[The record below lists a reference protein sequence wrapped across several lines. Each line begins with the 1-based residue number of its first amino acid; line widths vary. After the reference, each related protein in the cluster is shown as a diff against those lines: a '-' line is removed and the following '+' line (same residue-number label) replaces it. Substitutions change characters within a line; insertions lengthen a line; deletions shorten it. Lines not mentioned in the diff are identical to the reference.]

1 MYNHLGVKRAQC
13 NVWDSIMGR
22 EIPMDIVLKSSCT
35 WIEYGK
41 LARVRRDLYPVTCT
55 WLPFITY
62 TEREAV
68 V

>member
-1 MYNHLGVKRAQC
+1 
-13 NVWDSIMGR
+13 MGR

-41 LARVRRDLYPVTCT
+41 LASVRRDLYPVTCT